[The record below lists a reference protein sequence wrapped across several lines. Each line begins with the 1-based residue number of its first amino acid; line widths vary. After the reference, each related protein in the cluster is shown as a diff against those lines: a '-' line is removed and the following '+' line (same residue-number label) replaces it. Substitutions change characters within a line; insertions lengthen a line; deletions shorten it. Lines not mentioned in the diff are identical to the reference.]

1 MKTDATMIQT
11 QDLLFK
17 LNKLRIAWF
26 VCVFCFYAGAVKAQ
40 SINGVVTDSQTGES
54 LPGVNIVVQ
63 GTNIG
68 TASDIDGNFQLDVPS
83 LNETLVFSYVGYQT
97 LEVAING
104 RETIEIELE
113 AQSVLGDELV
123 VVGYGTQ
130 RRADVTGSI
139 TTVSSDKFN
148 QGVVSSPEQLL
159 QGKVPGLSVTAQ
171 GGQPGAPQTISI
183 RGLGSLR
190 TGSGPLYV
198 IDGVAIDNS
207 NTAPSGDS
215 FGMST
220 ASPTN
225 PLAFLNSNDIESI
238 NVLKDASATAIYGS
252 RAANG
257 VILITTKSGE
267 MGQAQLNYSSRLGIS
282 NISNRLDILSAEEFA
297 DFHNSNGR
305 SNLDFGNRTNW
316 MDQILQTAY
325 SHEQSLSYSGGT
337 ESSTYYAS
345 VNYSDQPG
353 I

>member
-207 NTAPSGDS
+207 NTAPLS
-215 FGMST
+215 
-220 ASPTN
+220 
-225 PLAFLNSNDIESI
+225 
-238 NVLKDASATAIYGS
+238 
-252 RAANG
+252 
-257 VILITTKSGE
+257 LIH
-267 MGQAQLNYSSRLGIS
+267 I
-282 NISNRLDILSAEEFA
+282 
-297 DFHNSNGR
+297 
-305 SNLDFGNRTNW
+305 
-316 MDQILQTAY
+316 
-325 SHEQSLSYSGGT
+325 
-337 ESSTYYAS
+337 
-345 VNYSDQPG
+345 
-353 I
+353 